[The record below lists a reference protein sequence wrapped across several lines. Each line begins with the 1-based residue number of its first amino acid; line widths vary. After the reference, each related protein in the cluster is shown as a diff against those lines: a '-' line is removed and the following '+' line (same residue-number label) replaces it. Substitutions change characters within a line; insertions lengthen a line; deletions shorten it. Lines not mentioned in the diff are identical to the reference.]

1 MKNYKH
7 IAEFMTID
15 HTDNMIVALENAIS
29 ELSDREQ
36 KVIKMRFGIDDDTP
50 HTLDEIG
57 DAYNVTPER
66 IRQIEA
72 KALRKLRNA
81 MNGVASV

>member
-1 MKNYKH
+1 MNYKH
-7 IAEFMTID
+7 IAEFMCID
-15 HTDNMIVALENAIS
+15 HTDNMIVALENAVS

-57 DAYNVTPER
+57 DTFNVTPER

-81 MNGVASV
+81 MNRVS

>member
-1 MKNYKH
+1 MKNYTH
-7 IAEFMTID
+7 ILEFMCID
-15 HTDNMIVALENAIS
+15 HTDNMIAALENAIS

-36 KVIKMRFGIDDDTP
+36 KVIKMRFGIDDNTP
-50 HTLDEIG
+50 RTLDEIG
-57 DAYNVTPER
+57 DTFNVTPER

-81 MNGVASV
+81 MSCV

>member
-7 IAEFMTID
+7 IAEFMYID

-29 ELSDREQ
+29 GLSDREQ

-57 DAYNVTPER
+57 DVYNVTPER

-81 MNGVASV
+81 MSCV